1 MFHHFTYRRYTG
13 AIFELAFWTI
23 IRPPPKKRMILWDMI
38 SNISQL
44 STGKYM
50 IYHMILQKR
59 YDGLV
64 NIEALGVFV
73 FLFCAFPSHDSWSNQ
88 RNRNLRPLLITWG
101 AGSKRLTKGNVISA
115 STPALEPF
123 TAVISGSKVHRD
135 HQIVSWEDVPTD
147 LSEHVLAPDLW
158 GEKNSMSLVVIAT
171 RRGRISTYSICYMNI
186 NITYLVDI
194 HFSHPTSS
202 HLVQFQWGNFPK
214 ILFQSISFS
223 ESLSFWECILAWC
236 ARSWIEALFY
246 WQPLLRPRRYPCRRL
261 GHKQV
266 DSRTQGGSKK
276 KWERLT

>member
-1 MFHHFTYRRYTG
+1 
-13 AIFELAFWTI
+13 
-23 IRPPPKKRMILWDMI
+23 MI
-38 SNISQL
+38 QP
-44 STGKYM
+44 T
-50 IYHMILQKR
+50 
-59 YDGLV
+59 
-64 NIEALGVFV
+64 F
-73 FLFCAFPSHDSWSNQ
+73 
-88 RNRNLRPLLITWG
+88 NRNLRPLLITWG

-135 HQIVSWEDVPTD
+135 HQIVSWEDVPSD
-147 LSEHVLAPDLW
+147 PSEHVLAPDLW
-158 GEKNSMSLVVIAT
+158 GEKNTMSLVVIAT

-186 NITYLVDI
+186 NITCLVDI
-194 HFSHPTSS
+194 HFASISFVRKVAFILGRFLSHPTSS

-266 DSRTQGGSKK
+266 DSLTQGGSKK